1 VPNQATR
8 TASIPTG
15 TLGNPGGPSHTVV
28 AVQFVLAGIV
38 WGSSFLFM
46 KVALE
51 GISPGQVAWSRLLL
65 GGLTLGLF
73 VALRR
78 DRLPRSLRI
87 WGHMTV
93 LAVSFCVVP
102 FLLFSWAQQ
111 HVASGLA
118 SIYNATTPIM
128 TADRACLLF
137 RVERLKREQLA
148 GILPGIYAFVVI
160 IAPWQGLDLS
170 QGLVAQFAILG
181 ATACYG
187 FSFAYM
193 RRFVSNTGMSALDF
207 SFLNIG
213 IAAAIMLVLTPVVAL
228 APVALNPWIVGS
240 VLLLGCLGTGA
251 AYIWNQNTVRAW
263 GPTRASTVT
272 YITPVVGVALGALIL
287 GERLSWN
294 EPVGALVVFLGI
306 LLAQD
311 RLRLS
316 HRRNDEGADAASA
329 PAPPVAV
336 VSPAAARPAGR
347 A

>member
-1 VPNQATR
+1 MPTTDATR
-8 TASIPTG
+8 TIVSAAPTQAS
-15 TLGNPGGPSHTVV
+15 VV
-28 AVQFVLAGIV
+28 VQFVLAGVV

-46 KVALE
+46 KVALG
-51 GISPGQVAWSRLLL
+51 GISPAQVAWSRLVL
-65 GGLTLGLF
+65 GALALGLF
-73 VALRR
+73 VLLRR
-78 DRLPRSLRI
+78 EQLPRSVRI

-111 HVASGLA
+111 HVTSGLA

-128 TADRACLLF
+128 TAIMAGLLF
-137 RVERLKREQLA
+137 RVERLNALQIA
-148 GILPGIYAFVVI
+148 GIGFGILGVIVI

-170 QGLVAQFAILG
+170 QSLVAQLAILG

-187 FSFAYM
+187 FSLAYM
-193 RRFVSNTGMSALDF
+193 RKFVASTGMSALVF

-213 IAAAIMLVLTPVVAL
+213 IAAAIMVLLSPVLVLTPVDL
-228 APVALNPWIVGS
+228 DPWIVLS
-240 VLLLGCLGTGA
+240 VVLLGCLGTGV
-251 AYIWNQNTVRAW
+251 AYIWNQNVVRAW

-272 YITPVVGVALGALIL
+272 YITPLVGVVLGVLIL

-306 LLAQD
+306 LLAQN
-311 RLRLS
+311 RLRLR
-316 HRRNDEGADAASA
+316 RRNEKGTDAEASVPV
-329 PAPPVAV
+329 PAGTDRL
-336 VSPAAARPAGR
+336 SPAAGRPAGR